1 MIKRLIHTKISSL
14 KYYLMVLILSCMSLQ
29 GYAATEA
36 VPVAE
41 DPELEKRLVN
51 LAENL
56 RCLVCQNESLA
67 ASRADF
73 ANDMRRE
80 IREQMRMNKSDDE
93 IVEFLVARYGDFILF
108 NPPFKSTT
116 WLLWFGPFTLFLG
129 GGAALIFYLRRRR
142 IQINEKDLPLT
153 ESQRLRAESL
163 IKEMNKDQSV

>member
-1 MIKRLIHTKISSL
+1 MAQLINKKANSL
-14 KYYLMVLILSCMSLQ
+14 KRYLMVLILSLFSLQ
-29 GYAATEA
+29 GYANEA

-116 WLLWFGPFTLFLG
+116 WFLWFGPFTLLLG
-129 GGAALIFYLRRRR
+129 GGAALVFYLRRRR
-142 IQINEKDLPLT
+142 IQINEKDQPLT
-153 ESQRLRAESL
+153 ESQRLQAESL
-163 IKEMNKDQSV
+163 IKEINKDQNT

>member
-14 KYYLMVLILSCMSLQ
+14 KHYLMVLILSFMSLQ
-29 GYAATEA
+29 AYAATEA

-41 DPELEKRLVN
+41 DPELEKRLVD

-80 IREQMRMNKSDDE
+80 IREQMRMNKSDEE

-163 IKEMNKDQSV
+163 IKEMNKDQNI

>member
-1 MIKRLIHTKISSL
+1 MMKRLIHIEISSL
-14 KYYLMVLILSCMSLQ
+14 KRYLVVLILSFTSLQ
-29 GYAATEA
+29 GYTATEA

-80 IREQMRMNKSDDE
+80 IREQMR
-93 IVEFLVARYGDFILF
+93 
-108 NPPFKSTT
+108 
-116 WLLWFGPFTLFLG
+116 
-129 GGAALIFYLRRRR
+129 
-142 IQINEKDLPLT
+142 
-153 ESQRLRAESL
+153 
-163 IKEMNKDQSV
+163 

>member
-1 MIKRLIHTKISSL
+1 MVMQLIHITIGSLRRYLVVLVLSFISF
-14 KYYLMVLILSCMSLQ
+14 Q
-29 GYAATEA
+29 GYASEA

-41 DPELEKRLVN
+41 DPVLEKRLVN

-80 IREQMRMNKSDDE
+80 IREQMRMNKSDEE
-93 IVEFLVARYGDFILF
+93 IVAFLVERYGDFILF
-108 NPPFKSTT
+108 NPPLKSTT
-116 WLLWFGPFTLFLG
+116 WLLWFGPFTLFFI

-142 IQINEKDLPLT
+142 IQISEKELPLT
-153 ESQRLRAESL
+153 ENQRLQAESL
-163 IKEMNKDQSV
+163 IKDMDKDQSI

>member
-1 MIKRLIHTKISSL
+1 MMKRLIDTKINSIRH
-14 KYYLMVLILSCMSLQ
+14 YLIVFILSFMSFP

-41 DPELEKRLVN
+41 DPELERRLIN

-80 IREQMRMNKSDDE
+80 IREQMRMDKSDDE

-153 ESQRLRAESL
+153 ESQRLQAESL
-163 IKEMNKDQSV
+163 IKEINKDQSV

>member
-1 MIKRLIHTKISSL
+1 MMKRLIHIEISSL
-14 KYYLMVLILSCMSLQ
+14 KRYLVVLILSFTSLQ

-93 IVEFLVARYGDFILF
+93 IVEFLVVRYGDFILF
-108 NPPFKSTT
+108 NPPLKSTT
-116 WLLWFGPFTLFLG
+116 WLLWFGPFALFLG

-163 IKEMNKDQSV
+163 IKEMNKDQSI